1 MSTHPPCLL
10 DANVFIE
17 ACNRYYAFDIVP
29 AFWTKLVD
37 LASDGRV
44 LSIDR
49 VKDELQQ
56 PIALSNWAN
65 GAFRAW
71 FAPTNE
77 NDVIQ
82 AYAAVMQWAQT
93 QAQYS
98 AAAKAEFANVTNA
111 DPWLVAYAQVK
122 GLVVVTH
129 EQPSSSIKRKIP
141 IPNVCAAFGVQFI
154 DSFAMLRGLQVT
166 LA

>member
-1 MSTHPPCLL
+1 VSAHPPCLL

-29 AFWTKLVD
+29 AFWTQLVE
-37 LASDGRV
+37 LASNGRI

-49 VKDELQQ
+49 VKDELQH
-56 PIALSNWAN
+56 PIALKQWAN
-65 GAFRAW
+65 GAFDAW
-71 FAPTNE
+71 FASTNE
-77 NDVIQ
+77 KDVIQ
-82 AYAAVMQWAQT
+82 TYSAIMQWAQG

-98 AAAKAEFANVTNA
+98 GAAESEFADASNA

-122 GLVVVTH
+122 KLVLVTH
-129 EQPSSSIKRKIP
+129 EQPSLAIKRIP
-141 IPNVCAAFGVQFI
+141 IPNVCTAFGVQYI
-154 DSFAMLRGLQVT
+154 DSFAMLRALQVT

>member
-1 MSTHPPCLL
+1 VSAHPPCLL

-29 AFWTKLVD
+29 AFWTKLVE
-37 LASDGRV
+37 LASNVRV

-56 PIALSNWAN
+56 PVALNQWAN
-65 GAFRAW
+65 GSFHSW
-71 FAPTNE
+71 FVSTNE

-82 AYAAVMQWAQT
+82 AYAAIMQWAQGQT
-93 QAQYS
+93 QYS
-98 AAAKAEFANVTNA
+98 AAAKAEFAGATNA

-129 EQPSSSIKRKIP
+129 ETLNTTIKRKIP
-141 IPNVCAAFGVQFI
+141 IPNVCVAFGVQYM
-154 DSFAMLRGLQVT
+154 DSFAMLRALQVT